1 MLMHECILTQ
11 SHILYHL
18 EGQYLRLQLI
28 LLVVKW
34 IFGYL
39 LITVFLLQ
47 EKKYNCSRRLWLL
60 IFGFTNHLVLDT
72 GRYNRSK
79 CLMEHVSQILFIN
92 KERRGIMECDF
103 ELIHPHTSAMYY
115 LLIAFN
121 MNYCIDTL

>member
-1 MLMHECILTQ
+1 MLMHECILAQ

-18 EGQYLRLQLI
+18 EGAVFEAAINLTCCE
-28 LLVVKW
+28 VD
-34 IFGYL
+34 FGYL

-79 CLMEHVSQILFIN
+79 CLMEHVSQNLFIN
-92 KERRGIMECDF
+92 KE
-103 ELIHPHTSAMYY
+103 
-115 LLIAFN
+115 
-121 MNYCIDTL
+121 